1 MPAIVEIKDLTKV
14 YDTNTVVNKL
24 NLNINEGEIFGFL
37 GPNGAGKT
45 TTILMLLGLTEP
57 TSGSVSIDGFNAT
70 REPMKIKRI
79 TGYVPEKVGFYEDLS
94 VHYNL
99 LYTAWL
105 NNIPETQAEERI
117 KEALKTVGLPN
128 SASRKVQQLSHGMKQ
143 RLAIAD
149 ILVKNPRIAILD
161 EPTSGIDPEG
171 VVQLLELIR
180 RIATEQSMTIILS
193 SHQLSQV
200 QRICTRVG
208 ILSKGKI
215 VVEGPLE
222 QLGRNAFGD
231 SMFRVEVHVTEITPS
246 VIDAIQKI
254 EGVTGTETVAGEIII
269 NCERDLRPQIAKA
282 VIDNNGQLIQMK
294 VHSYSLEDIYMKYS
308 GEV

>member
-161 EPTSGIDPEG
+161 EPTSGINP
-171 VVQLLELIR
+171 
-180 RIATEQSMTIILS
+180 
-193 SHQLSQV
+193 
-200 QRICTRVG
+200 
-208 ILSKGKI
+208 
-215 VVEGPLE
+215 
-222 QLGRNAFGD
+222 
-231 SMFRVEVHVTEITPS
+231 
-246 VIDAIQKI
+246 
-254 EGVTGTETVAGEIII
+254 
-269 NCERDLRPQIAKA
+269 
-282 VIDNNGQLIQMK
+282 
-294 VHSYSLEDIYMKYS
+294 SYSYRTEYDYYTVFTSTVPGTAYLYTCRYII
-308 GEV
+308 

>member
-1 MPAIVEIKDLTKV
+1 MPAIVETKDLTKIYGTHTAV
-14 YDTNTVVNKL
+14 DKL
-24 NLNINEGEIFGFL
+24 NLTINEGEIFGFL

-45 TTILMLLGLTEP
+45 TAILMLLGLTEP
-57 TSGSVSIDGFNAT
+57 TSGTASICGFNTT
-70 REPMKIKRI
+70 REPIKVKRT

-105 NNIPETQAEERI
+105 NNIAEKEAEERI
-117 KEALKTVGLPN
+117 KFALKTVGLPN
-128 SASRKVQQLSHGMKQ
+128 AAHRKVQQLSHGMKQ

-171 VVQLLELIR
+171 VVQVLELIR
-180 RIATEQSMTIILS
+180 NIAKEQGMTIILS
-193 SHQLSQV
+193 SHQLLQV
-200 QRICTRVG
+200 QRICSRVG
-208 ILSKGKI
+208 ILSKGRI
-215 VVEGPLE
+215 VAEGPLE
-222 QLGRNAFGD
+222 QLGRKAFGG
-231 SMFRVEVHVTEITPS
+231 SMFRVEVQVTEIISS
-246 VIDAIQKI
+246 VIAAIQKI
-254 EGVTGTETVAGEIII
+254 EGVTKVETAAGEIVV

-294 VHSYSLEDIYMKYS
+294 VQSYNLEDIYLKYS
-308 GEV
+308 GEA